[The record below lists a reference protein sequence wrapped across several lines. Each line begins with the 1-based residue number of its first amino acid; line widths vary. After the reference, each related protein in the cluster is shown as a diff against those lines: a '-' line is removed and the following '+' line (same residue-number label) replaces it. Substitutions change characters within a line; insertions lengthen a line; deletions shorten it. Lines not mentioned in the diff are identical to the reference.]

1 MIKILNL
8 KLVILL
14 KYPNTEAKSFGKKVK
29 VELDLSN
36 YTRKKK
42 LKNATCAD
50 TSKFS
55 KKFD

>member
-14 KYPNTEAKSFGKKVK
+14 KYPNTEPKSFGRKVK

-36 YTRKKK
+36 YTRKSD